1 MDSEEASPDVVL
13 IIPPPEASARLEDL
27 GEHLGS
33 AYMAAVLR
41 QRGHRVTIID
51 ALAEGLSSRATLER
65 VEAEARP
72 LHRKSIRGIDVRGR
86 GAVAESKKEEGDRF
100 PFARPRLV
108 LGISIPFSNMIRPA
122 ISIARALRAL
132 FGKEALLTMGGH
144 IPTLA
149 PDHIFK
155 DCPQID
161 FIVSGEGE
169 FTLLEI
175 LEKIK
180 AGRDWRDT
188 PGVVLSNS
196 PRTSVPRPNRAE
208 CGLSGESGAG
218 TFVPRPL
225 ISSLDDLPFPAR
237 DTLPAYQ
244 RRKAIP
250 RMLGSRGCYG
260 NCSFC
265 SVNAFYR
272 SAPGPRWRGRS
283 PQSIAEEMERLSK
296 DYGVREVMFSDDNF
310 IGPGKMGKERA
321 VAVAEEI
328 MRRSIQ
334 MRFSIA
340 CRANDIDRETFTVL
354 KKAGLKGVF
363 LGIESGVQR
372 ALDSFNKGVTVED
385 NRRAALLIRELGL
398 DLILGFIMFDPD
410 TTLEE
415 ILENLQFLR
424 SIGIGASTIFNRIGA
439 LNRLDAYEGT
449 PMAERLREE
458 GRLQGDYTG
467 YRYRMRD
474 PRAEFVYRTG
484 LLAYKI
490 HKAIKSL
497 F

>member
-1 MDSEEASPDVVL
+1 M
-13 IIPPPEASARLEDL
+13 
-27 GEHLGS
+27 
-33 AYMAAVLR
+33 
-41 QRGHRVTIID
+41 TIID
-51 ALAEGLSSRATLER
+51 ALAESLSLRATVER
-65 VEAEARP
+65 VEAEVRP
-72 LHRKSIRGIDVRGR
+72 LHKKSITGTGC
-86 GAVAESKKEEGDRF
+86 
-100 PFARPRLV
+100 LV
-108 LGISIPFSNMIRPA
+108 VGISIPFSDMIRPA
-122 ISIARALRAL
+122 VSVAKAVRALL
-132 FGKEALLTMGGH
+132 GKEVLLTMGGH
-144 IPTLA
+144 VPTLA
-149 PDHIFK
+149 PDYIFK

-169 FTLLEI
+169 LTLLEV
-175 LEKIK
+175 LEKVK
-180 AGRDWRDT
+180 DGRDWRDT
-188 PGVVLSNS
+188 PGVILPNS
-196 PRTSVPRPNRAE
+196 PGICVPRPQDVE
-208 CGLSGESGAG
+208 GSLSGEQGVR

-225 ISSLDDLPFPAR
+225 ISSLDDLPFPVR

-250 RMLGSRGCYG
+250 RILGSRGCYG

-265 SVNAFYR
+265 SVNSFYR

-296 DYGVREVMFSDDNF
+296 DYGVTEVMFSDDNF
-310 IGPGKMGKERA
+310 IGPGKVGKERA
-321 VAVAEEI
+321 VAIAEEI
-328 MRRSIQ
+328 MRRGIR

-340 CRANDIDRETFTVL
+340 CRANDIDRETFTIL
-354 KKAGLKGVF
+354 RKAGLKGVF

-385 NRRAALLIRELGL
+385 NRKAALLTRELGL

-415 ILENLQFLR
+415 IFENLQFLR

-449 PMAERLREE
+449 PMAERLRKE

-474 PRAEFVYRTG
+474 PRAELVYRTA

-497 F
+497 CFR